1 MRSRSSSSRMLDLSP
16 LDDELQPD
24 RTGTA
29 ERGVQTVV
37 EAIGDGRNPRTTGG
51 TGPDRTTGGAIVPGL
66 TTGGMSVR
74 GLMSGDTTVQGLTSG
89 DTTARGR
96 ETGEVNDL
104 SPMRGGTTI
113 ETNGQLDQIL
123 EGCPREHRPV
133 ATQNKTLGTRPEVP
147 PIEQWRPRQ
156 RTATMAPS
164 ATPADRSRRL
174 FAAGR

>member
-1 MRSRSSSSRMLDLSP
+1 MRSRSSSSRMLDLSL
-16 LDDELQPD
+16 LDDELQPG

-37 EAIGDGRNPRTTGG
+37 EADGDGRNLRMTGR
-51 TGPDRTTGGAIVPGL
+51 TGPDRTTGEAIVPGP

-74 GLMSGDTTVQGLTSG
+74 GLMSGDTTVQGPMS
-89 DTTARGR
+89 
-96 ETGEVNDL
+96 GEVNDL
-104 SPMRGGTTI
+104 GPTKGGTTI
-113 ETNGQLDQIL
+113 ETNGQLDQTL
-123 EGCPREHRPV
+123 EGCPRERRPV

-147 PIEQWRPRQ
+147 PIEHWRPRQ
-156 RTATMAPS
+156 RTATMVPS